1 MTAPEQRTRPR
12 IAVIGPGITDAETMQ
27 LAAEVGAQIA
37 QRDAVLLCG
46 GLGGC
51 MAAAAVAARALG
63 GTTVGILPGYDAL
76 AANDGIEIAITT
88 GLGEARNVVLVASA
102 DAVIAIGGAAGTLSE
117 IAMALKLGRRVV
129 GLGTWELRAPDGST
143 PPILQAR
150 DPGEAVELALEETPK
165 PHA

>member
-1 MTAPEQRTRPR
+1 MMTPELQTRR
-12 IAVIGPGITDAETMQ
+12 KVAVIGPGVADAETMA

-37 QRDAVLLCG
+37 QHDAVLLCG

-51 MAAAAVAARALG
+51 MAAASVAARALG
-63 GTTVGILPGYDAL
+63 GTTVGILPGYDAA
-76 AANDGIEIAITT
+76 AANDGIEITITT

-117 IAMALKLGRRVV
+117 IALALKLGRRVI

-143 PPILQAR
+143 PPILRAR
-150 DPGEAVELALEETPK
+150 DPGEAVELALEETPR
-165 PHA
+165 PHS